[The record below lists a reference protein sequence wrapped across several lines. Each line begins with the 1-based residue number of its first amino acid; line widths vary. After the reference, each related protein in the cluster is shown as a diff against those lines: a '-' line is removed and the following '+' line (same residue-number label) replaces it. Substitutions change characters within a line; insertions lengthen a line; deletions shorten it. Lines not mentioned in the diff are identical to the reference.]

1 MQKLKK
7 GLGKQVLQ
15 WRQAYVI
22 VLGVLPLKN
31 TANKNLYTSDTR
43 FNECGC
49 QTPFVH

>member
-31 TANKNLYTSDTR
+31 TANKNLYTPDTL
-43 FNECGC
+43 FSEPGC
-49 QTPFVH
+49 